1 MYLLA
6 ILGIAL
12 GVYAIISSIR
22 ALNKIKKMEDK
33 IR

>member
-12 GVYAIISSIR
+12 GVYTIISSIR
-22 ALNKIKKMEDK
+22 ALNKIKKMEDE